1 MEKIREVFVN
11 LFEILITFQLNVF
24 IHISP
29 EFLYSNSRNG
39 FKCSDKNFRKVCSN
53 FLRWKLGQC
62 WTLNWTFRSQS
73 GQKSHVDQWLDGA
86 SDARMSQCSSWH
98 DHFLSSTDF
107 SATKTDH
114 FKILEGK
121 KKKSKFFQKLFFLR
135 EFEIRNE
142 LLPSAWKTGLHCIRL
157 TPHLT
162 LSRVVSM
169 IGFWN
174 LLVRILRI

>member
-1 MEKIREVFVN
+1 MFSSIFRRNFCTQ
-11 LFEILITFQLNVF
+11 ILGMDLNAV
-24 IHISP
+24 
-29 EFLYSNSRNG
+29 
-39 FKCSDKNFRKVCSN
+39 
-53 FLRWKLGQC
+53 
-62 WTLNWTFRSQS
+62 
-73 GQKSHVDQWLDGA
+73 
-86 SDARMSQCSSWH
+86 
-98 DHFLSSTDF
+98 
-107 SATKTDH
+107 TKTLEKFAPTSYAGSWDNVGLLIEPSGPKVVKKVMLTNDLTEPVMQECLNAQVDMIISYH
-114 FKILEGK
+114 PPIFRPLKRITSKSWKVKKNPNFFKN
-121 KKKSKFFQKLFFLR
+121 FFLR